1 MGEKNAYGGEK
12 ASDGFRRQWDTAA
25 YEQKARDRE
34 QQLKQEEENDERRH
48 KGLKPLTKK
57 PAPSAPRELLEARK
71 ASVRL
76 DKMVGKSQI
85 VQASS
90 AAAGQPGFYCKECDI
105 TVKDSLSFL
114 DHINGKK
121 HQRELNRVMKVRNE
135 TVDDVIAKLDALRA
149 ARRRKL
155 DRPEYD
161 FYEQV
166 RVQQQMDAEKRLKR
180 REARRKQRRAK
191 TAADA
196 GAGDQPDE
204 MAAMLGFSSFGS
216 SKK

>member
-1 MGEKNAYGGEK
+1 MGQMNAYGGEK
-12 ASDGFRRQWDTAA
+12 SSEGFRRQWDTAA
-25 YEQKARDRE
+25 YAQKARDRE
-34 QQLKQEEENDERRH
+34 QQLKLDEENEERRH
-48 KGLKPLTKK
+48 KGLKPR
-57 PAPSAPRELLEARK
+57 PAKNTAPKEPRELLEARK
-71 ASVRL
+71 DAVRL

-105 TVKDSLSFL
+105 TVKDSLSYL

-121 HQRELNRVMKVRNE
+121 HQRILNRIMKVQVE
-135 TVDDVIAKLDALRA
+135 TVDDVIAKLASLRA
-149 ARRRKL
+149 IKRRQMDKP
-155 DRPEYD
+155 DYD

-166 RVQQQMDAEKRLKR
+166 KLQQQLDAEKKLKR
-180 REARRKQRRAK
+180 KEAKKKQREAKKSVVAS
-191 TAADA
+191 
-196 GAGDQPDE
+196 DQPDE